1 MRKFL
6 ILCILSLIANAA
18 LAFTYTLELSEAE
31 LQTRITSAQPIQ
43 QQRFGMTI
51 IFTDIKIGLIPVS
64 DEISFSSPMDV
75 IIPSDLKAAGAV
87 TMRGTLRYDENLGEF
102 FLDAL
107 VIDDINVNGV
117 KLMPST
123 LARIKIITKY
133 VARVI
138 VTKYSIY
145 KLDNSTKQKLAK
157 ALLKSVHV
165 KNKTL
170 FITLGF

>member
-6 ILCILSLIANAA
+6 IFCILSLMANAT

-75 IIPSDLKAAGAV
+75 IIPSDLKATGAV
-87 TMRGTLRYDENLGEF
+87 TMRGRLRYDENLGEF
-102 FLDAL
+102 FLDAP
-107 VIDDINVNGV
+107 VIDDIKVNGV
-117 KLMPST
+117 TPST
-123 LARIKIITKY
+123 FARIKPITQY
-133 VARVI
+133 AARAI

-145 KLDNSTKQKLAK
+145 KLDNSLKQKLAK
-157 ALLKSVHV
+157 ALLKSVDV

-170 FITLGF
+170 FIVLGF